1 MRMCRTNLDIRTQ
14 FTFTFVNAQ
23 RDKHKSMQT
32 DFVCS
37 GHLLDWL
44 HPPAAHIGFAFSFD
58 AIALFY
64 QTLSAYCHRT
74 RTRSI
79 LLLKKYL
86 KFTLH

>member
-1 MRMCRTNLDIRTQ
+1 
-14 FTFTFVNAQ
+14 
-23 RDKHKSMQT
+23 MQT

-64 QTLSAYCHRT
+64 QTLSAYCHHT
-74 RTRSI
+74 RTSWQQ
-79 LLLKKYL
+79 YL
-86 KFTLH
+86 ITEKIFKVYLALIIGDAPTNSS

>member
-1 MRMCRTNLDIRTQ
+1 
-14 FTFTFVNAQ
+14 
-23 RDKHKSMQT
+23 MQT

-64 QTLSAYCHRT
+64 QNLICTLSPY
-74 RTRSI
+74 
-79 LLLKKYL
+79 KDKEYL
-86 KFTLH
+86 ITEKIFKVYLALIIGDAPTNSS